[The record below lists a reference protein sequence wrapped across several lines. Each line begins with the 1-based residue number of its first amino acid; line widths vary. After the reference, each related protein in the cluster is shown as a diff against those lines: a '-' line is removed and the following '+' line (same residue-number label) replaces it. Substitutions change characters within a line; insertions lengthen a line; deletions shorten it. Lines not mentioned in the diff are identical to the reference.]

1 MRLIRHLLRQSPAY
15 LAIVAGGSG
24 LASAAFNR
32 TEWPFWALIVV
43 SMGAL
48 ASQAIVSHRAVSSAR
63 EVQEEFKIALWDQLA
78 PLSRQLG
85 KMSVVNRD
93 KCKAMLDET
102 LQVAVVCAS
111 GLAGD
116 HVRTRA
122 TYFGKRQQRGL
133 PAFVP
138 KQSAGRGDA
147 PQSVFVKGDN
157 SAEGDAVWGY
167 AENDLERYV
176 TDVVKTPPPGW
187 DATRKRAYRTFITV
201 PVWCGDTLTGLL
213 TVNAVEPGSLS
224 ENDVKTMRIIASL
237 IGTAIGMTR
246 RAP

>member
-1 MRLIRHLLRQSPAY
+1 MRLIRHLQRQSPTY
-15 LAIVAGGSG
+15 LGVVAGGSG
-24 LASAAFNR
+24 LASAAFER
-32 TEWPFWALIVV
+32 TEWPFWVLITASV
-43 SMGAL
+43 GAL
-48 ASQAIVSHRAVSSAR
+48 AGQAVVSHRAISSAR
-63 EVQEEFKIALWDQLA
+63 EVQEEFKIAVWDQLA

-85 KMSVVNRD
+85 KMAVGNRD

-102 LQVAVVCAS
+102 LQIAVVCAS

-122 TYFGKRQQRGL
+122 TYFGRKQQNGH
-133 PAFVP
+133 PTMVP

-147 PQSVFVKGDN
+147 PQSVFSKGVG
-157 SAEGDAVWGY
+157 SAEGDAVWEY
-167 AENDLERYV
+167 AEKDLERYV
-176 TDVVKTPPPGW
+176 VDVVKTPPPGW
-187 DATRKRAYRTFITV
+187 DPDRKRAYRTFITV
-201 PVWCGDTLTGLL
+201 PVWYGDAVTGLL
-213 TVNAVEPGSLS
+213 TVNAVDPGSLS